1 MIRYL
6 KRITAVVLLLTIS
19 ATFTGCW
26 DNRELNELAIV
37 MGIALDKTDNGNLKV
52 TAQVARCNSEQNS
65 SGGGMGGSSMGMYSN
80 LVYED
85 SDLFE
90 IIRKMTTISNRQLY
104 NSHTEVVLFGSDVAE
119 VGIGDYVDYLVRDN
133 EFRYTMWLAV
143 ADGKA
148 SDVFDATTYYDDM
161 PATELSQLID
171 MQELN
176 SLNVRVTV
184 LDYIKSMAEE
194 SSATLLPLVK
204 LDKQDDAKGS
214 ESGKEKSDSNGIK
227 LSGAAIIKKDRM
239 IGTIDSETV
248 RGYLWI
254 RDEEESSVIV
264 TEGEN
269 GANIEVLD
277 SKGDFDVSITSSGK
291 IKVTVKVDATCMVGL
306 VKSAPNADENN
317 LVKQLEE
324 DCKRVIQKEITKAF
338 DESKK
343 FDADFIGIANQLN
356 QISHKK
362 WNAYKTT
369 ESGKN
374 YLQNIELSTDIKVN
388 IKGIGTLNVAH

>member
-1 MIRYL
+1 MVRFL
-6 KRITAVVLLLTIS
+6 KRITAVVLLLTVS

-37 MGIALDKTDNGNLKV
+37 MGIALDKADNGNLNV
-52 TAQVARCNSEQNS
+52 TAQVARCNSEQSS
-65 SGGGMGGSSMGMYSN
+65 SGGGMRGSSMGSYSN

-85 SDLFE
+85 SDFFE

-119 VGIGDYVDYLVRDN
+119 SGVRDYVDYLVRDN

-143 ADGKA
+143 AEGKA
-148 SDVFDATTYYDDM
+148 SDVFDATTYFDDM

-171 MQELN
+171 MQEVN
-176 SLNVRVTV
+176 SLNVRVTL

-194 SSATLLPLVK
+194 SASTLLPFVK
-204 LDKQDDAKGS
+204 IEKTDNSKGADGS
-214 ESGKEKSDSNGIK
+214 EQETETKGIK
-227 LSGAAIIKKDRM
+227 LSGAAVIKKDRM
-239 IGTIDSETV
+239 IGTIDSSTV
-248 RGYLWI
+248 RGYLWV

-264 TEGEN
+264 TDGEN

-291 IKVTVKVDATCMVGL
+291 INVKVKVDATCMVGMVKGDNNDKKTDL
-306 VKSAPNADENN
+306 VK
-317 LVKQLEE
+317 LLEK
-324 DCKRVIQKEITKAF
+324 DCKKVIEQEIIKAF
-338 DESKK
+338 EESKRL
-343 FDADFIGIANQLN
+343 DADFIGIANQLN
-356 QISHKK
+356 QLNHKE
-362 WNAYKTT
+362 WYAYKNS
-369 ESGKN
+369 ENGDG

-388 IKGIGTLNVAH
+388 IKGIGTLNIAH

>member
-1 MIRYL
+1 MIIL
-6 KRITAVVLLLTIS
+6 KKLVVVLLLITVMVS
-19 ATFTGCW
+19 FTGCW

-37 MGIALDKTDNGNLKV
+37 MGIALDKTDSGELKV

-65 SGGGMGGSSMGMYSN
+65 SGGDSMGAYSN

-104 NSHTEVVLFGSDVAE
+104 NSHTEVVLFSSDVAKGG
-119 VGIGDYVDYLVRDN
+119 VRDYIDYLVRDN

-143 ADGKA
+143 AEGKA
-148 SDVFDATTYYDDM
+148 SEIFDATTYYDDM

-171 MQELN
+171 MQEIN
-176 SLNVRVTV
+176 SLNVRITL

-204 LDKQDDAKGS
+204 IEKNEDSKGAEGS
-214 ESGKEKSDSNGIK
+214 EEQKETSSIK
-227 LSGAAIIKKDRM
+227 LTGAAVIKKDEM
-239 IGTIDSETV
+239 IGTIDPSAV

-264 TEGEN
+264 TENEN
-269 GANIEVLD
+269 GSADIEVLN
-277 SKGDFDVSITSSGK
+277 SKGDFDVSISKEGAL
-291 IKVTVKVDATCMVGL
+291 KVKVKVDADCVVGMI
-306 VKSAPNADENN
+306 KGSHEKDEKK
-317 LVKQLEE
+317 LKKLLEN
-324 DCKRVIQKEITKAF
+324 DCKAVIDEEIRKVF
-338 DESKK
+338 DESKRL
-343 FDADFIGIANQLN
+343 DADFIGIANQLN
-356 QISHKK
+356 QINSKK
-362 WNAYKTT
+362 WNDYKNS
-369 ESGKN
+369 SGGEN
-374 YLQNIELSTDIKVN
+374 YLQKIEVSTEIKVN